1 MIEFAWHVPTGG
13 FQWRDDAEGSSVE
26 TDPPLPASWR
36 CLVAH
41 TTSWRRYQP
50 LTDEPA
56 LFRKFADLAPT
67 EASIL
72 VFANR
77 YGGLGVREL
86 IHRANGRPVQGESF
100 ERWQQELRAFKAV
113 LRVWD
118 AFTVQAY
125 EDLAEW
131 MQLETSRYRD
141 ELEEEEFDR
150 YIRCRPSTDSLEARL
165 EMPVRWW
172 STGGS
177 CRRSGDSTTRNVPTD
192 PVGFAVAYVRERV
205 NERLRDH
212 TSMRLLHRERA
223 PGGLPLGLS
232 VVPVNLLGAMWLQC
246 ARAIEGDG
254 RYQRCP
260 QCQEWFK
267 VPPKALRENTTYCS
281 PRCRVAA
288 FRARRREKSGG
299 LPVRAVDS
307 TALPVKT
314 TAPGVVAEDAEVEAP
329 AGREG

>member
-1 MIEFAWHVPTGG
+1 MLMIEFAWHVPTGG
-13 FQWRDDAEGSSVE
+13 FQWLNAEWLDADWLDADWLDAEWSVE
-26 TDPPLPASWR
+26 TVPPFPALGR
-36 CLVAH
+36 FLGAH

-77 YGGLGVREL
+77 YGGLGVRKL
-86 IHRANGRPVQGESF
+86 IRLANGYPSHGESF
-100 ERWQQELRAFKAV
+100 DLWQQELRAFKAV

-118 AFTVQAY
+118 ALTVQAY
-125 EDLAEW
+125 EDLADW
-131 MQLETSRYRD
+131 MHLGTGPLD
-141 ELEEEEFDR
+141 GLEEFDR
-150 YIRCRPSTDSLEARL
+150 YIRCRPSTDPPEARV
-165 EMPVRWW
+165 EMPVVRVPIVPDTEGFLRFGW
-172 STGGS
+172 STGESGQL
-177 CRRSGDSTTRNVPTD
+177 SGDPTTRDVPTD
-192 PVGFAVAYVRERV
+192 PVGLAVAYVSELV
-205 NERLRDH
+205 NVRLRDH
-212 TSMRLLHRERA
+212 TSMRLLHRERE
-223 PGGLPLGLS
+223 PGGMPLGLY

-288 FRARRREKSGG
+288 FRARRRGK
-299 LPVRAVDS
+299 
-307 TALPVKT
+307 
-314 TAPGVVAEDAEVEAP
+314 PGSLA
-329 AGREG
+329 